1 MPVPTLAGLE
11 SRTVF
16 VVDDVDAASIPEYR
30 RLLERISCAELT
42 YLVSSDAAIK
52 SLSEN
57 YVGLPF

>member
-1 MPVPTLAGLE
+1 
-11 SRTVF
+11 